1 MLQHLV
7 KLGLL
12 RKVVRVESPGRGG
25 IGDYPSLEDVPRV
38 IHDWKTGLDVEV
50 AADDIHL
57 VYKLDKNKIAHGA
70 AR

>member
-25 IGDYPSLEDVPRV
+25 KDYESLEDVPSV
-38 IHDWKTGLDVEV
+38 IHDWKTGLDFDVDP
-50 AADDIHL
+50 DDIRL
-57 VYKLDKNKIAHGA
+57 VYKLDQTNIAHDGA
-70 AR
+70 R